1 MWLLDEVGGGLHRQ
15 ECERL
20 GSGQWES
27 NVQLN
32 AKDQGLDLIAEKT
45 EFWMVLSKLT

>member
-1 MWLLDEVGGGLHRQ
+1 MWILDEVDGGLHRQ

-20 GSGQWES
+20 GSRQQE
-27 NVQLN
+27 NNMQVN
-32 AKDQGLDLIAEKT
+32 AKDQSLALIVEKT